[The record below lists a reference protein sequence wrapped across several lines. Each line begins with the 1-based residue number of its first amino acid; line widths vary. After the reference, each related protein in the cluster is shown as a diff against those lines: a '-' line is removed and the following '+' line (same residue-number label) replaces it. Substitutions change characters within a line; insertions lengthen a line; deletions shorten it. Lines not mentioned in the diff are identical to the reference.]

1 MEKQLDRLK
10 HQASAGG
17 AGGEVGNTGDRLK
30 KLQQDAGVLANTTE
44 NMLKGLEGNT
54 AKPHHHKSVFQK
66 KNSLK
71 KEEKKVI
78 HSQMREKKKSSEE
91 GGFSVFQGYG
101 CI

>member
-71 KEEKKVI
+71 KEGKKVI
-78 HSQMREKKKSSEE
+78 HSQMREKKK
-91 GGFSVFQGYG
+91 VL
-101 CI
+101 